1 MNNTSSQTL
10 PVWEMWIWSTT
21 FMLESIAIVFTN
33 SITIHIF
40 LSQRKT
46 LRHTSYVVINLALAD
61 LSVGLSAGCF
71 GVENLV
77 LSYTGEKPTSIGCLT
92 VDFISECASI
102 LFLVVLSLERMH
114 AVFWPLRHR
123 ITKTRSYIYII
134 CTAWLFSFTL
144 AITFIISYF
153 GIINQK
159 ISTSMFIFFMAVF
172 PLTVCV
178 VYGRIWF
185 HMKHLRKQ
193 SIRRHRHIAN
203 NNLTK
208 TILVA
213 SLLSV
218 TAWLPVSA
226 TLLVSVLCKNCLSL
240 NNSSRAVYAARI
252 LQFGNSLLNPVI
264 YNIRM
269 PEFRAKLMRLLFRR
283 HSRVS
288 IQSSYLTP
296 GTLPNFATQSATPV
310 LLSLIPLASSSGR
323 INSSIINQERQNLK

>member
-1 MNNTSSQTL
+1 
-10 PVWEMWIWSTT
+10 
-21 FMLESIAIVFTN
+21 MLECIAIVFTN
-33 SITIHIF
+33 SITVHIF

-46 LRHTSYVVINLALAD
+46 LRHTSYVLINLALAD

-71 GVENLV
+71 GVENVV
-77 LSYTGEKPTSIGCLT
+77 LSYTGGKPTAIGCLT
-92 VDFISECASI
+92 VDFISESASI
-102 LFLVVLSLERMH
+102 VFLVVLSLDRMH

-144 AITFIISYF
+144 ALIFIMSYI

-159 ISTSMFIFFMAVF
+159 ISTSMFILLMAVF
-172 PLTVCV
+172 PLTVCL
-178 VYGRIWF
+178 VYSRIWLR
-185 HMKHLRKQ
+185 MKHLRKQ
-193 SIRRHRHIAN
+193 SIRKHRHTAN

-208 TILVA
+208 ALLVA

-226 TLLVSVLCKNCLSL
+226 TLLVSVLCKHCLSL

-269 PEFRAKLMRLLFRR
+269 PEFRARLTGLLFRR
-283 HSRVS
+283 HSKTS
-288 IQSSYLTP
+288 IQSTYLPP
-296 GTLPNFATQSATPV
+296 GTLPNFAAQSATPV
-310 LLSLIPLASSSGR
+310 LLSLMPLASSSGR
-323 INSSIINQERQNLK
+323 VNFPISSQEREMLK